1 MAGVTVARVGLGGV
15 ALCAL
20 GDVGA
25 GRDGA
30 EERVAQL
37 NVPAEQVDDVRQDAR
52 VVAQLKEQLVHRIL
66 AALLGRDG
74 LLEAGDDGGQLL
86 ALRGRSGAGVS
97 RERTLGD
104 RPGGGRKSG
113 LASGQQPAARWLL
126 R

>member
-1 MAGVTVARVGLGGV
+1 MRRARAAVLFLHGRAGSAGWQGLGDSG
-15 ALCAL
+15 AGEGLQLRAL

-25 GRDGA
+25 GRNGA

-74 LLEAGDDGGQLL
+74 LLEPGDDGGQLL
-86 ALRGRSGAGVS
+86 ALRR
-97 RERTLGD
+97 RI
-104 RPGGGRKSG
+104 GG
-113 LASGQQPAARWLL
+113 
-126 R
+126 